1 MEWSRTSL
9 AVVTYVDF
17 DLGARAAGVVG
28 AAGLVGSEDPHA
40 ADATGLLV
48 PLVERHVVEVL
59 HHELRLAQLDTAE
72 ACGQVMRLAGV
83 GGVGQRQRRRHYH
96 QQQQQRARVR
106 RRTSHV
112 SD

>member
-17 DLGARAAGVVG
+17 DLGALAAGVVG
-28 AAGLVGSEDPHA
+28 AAGLV
-40 ADATGLLV
+40 
-48 PLVERHVVEVL
+48 VERHVVGLL

-96 QQQQQRARVR
+96 QQQQQRARAR
-106 RRTSHV
+106 RRTCHV